1 MNRRDCIA
9 AAVIAAVT
17 CVWTGGAL
25 AGGYVT
31 LGCEGWQEEFMV
43 GTGQQ
48 FRGQGLELWPMVCL
62 STGKMASFARVMNPE
77 HFALLQ
83 TLAAQSAPD
92 TERLSDWVEAHGETA
107 SQLVAPDMFGRIEGL
122 TFADIRSSVANAARP
137 TEESILTSPF
147 VYYIH
152 PTCTGRLV
160 PFDYYLEREVPC
172 PSCNGGKLQVLD
184 GGNHVD
190 WE

>member
-1 MNRRDCIA
+1 MIRKGCFAAIA
-9 AAVIAAVT
+9 LLATT
-17 CVWTGGAL
+17 CLGAGGAW

-31 LGCEGWQEEFMV
+31 LGCGDWQEEFMV
-43 GTGQQ
+43 GTGVQ

-62 STGKMASFARVMNPE
+62 SDARMSTYARVMNPE
-77 HFALLQ
+77 HFARLQ

-92 TERLSDWVEAHGETA
+92 SQRLADWIADHADEAN
-107 SQLVAPDMFGRIEGL
+107 QMVAPDMFGQIEGL
-122 TFADIRSSVANAARP
+122 TFGDIRSTVANAARP

-160 PFDYYLEREVPC
+160 PFDYYLERMEPC
-172 PSCNGGKLQVLD
+172 PTCKGGKLEVID
-184 GGNHVD
+184 TGNHAE